1 MSKHPSNEIGGIYS
15 FTIKIS
21 YIDNMPKIRPNVKLS
36 VVKHTDEVLQL
47 WKDLYIW
54 NYVIIQLWSHPSP
67 LTEYKDGTIC
77 FNVVFFTPY
86 VLRAAH

>member
-47 WKDLYIW
+47 
-54 NYVIIQLWSHPSP
+54 
-67 LTEYKDGTIC
+67 
-77 FNVVFFTPY
+77 
-86 VLRAAH
+86 